1 MKFKQ
6 RLEGQEGS
14 RFLGERMF
22 LAKEALSAKAPRQAW
37 SSNSQAASVAG
48 PNSNGLPS
56 SFKCG
61 GGAFIESRLSKVPA

>member
-22 LAKEALSAKAPRQAW
+22 LAKEALSAKAPRQECKGPE
-37 SSNSQAASVAG
+37 AG
-48 PNSNGLPS
+48 MEQQQPGGQRGWAE
-56 SFKCG
+56 FKRS
-61 GGAFIESRLSKVPA
+61 AF